1 MSLSYNTDL
10 SKMPALTTGHTH
22 NADNPFEPFFGPV
35 SVQDGQNVSAESVFA
50 HEAYNLPEAY
60 KGRNLFL
67 GDMLDFLI
75 TRTDDWYTSRVMPFR
90 ATDQIHVSWNV
101 FRFNKTM
108 ADLQPHQGIPRYITA
123 ESEEHSD
130 SLVRRGLA
138 FIVEHGFWSTER
150 GKQHYLLNLENI
162 TESVHMTVYYG
173 VLHALLSGKGHWKE
187 WQRQYGRRT
196 SRVDDLLRM
205 ERNRWAIAQ
214 KSERGMYLLD
224 AELKDMMKYKNVSP
238 DTWILPSKMSIYLTM
253 VPSNEV
259 SYSDAGNSLAV
270 KNNNDISAPPKS
282 LVTFRGSTVCET
294 MPFDTDFSGEPTE
307 LLRREKMCG
316 SYYTML
322 PHNEASVYQFGTSQ
336 ATGYRSDHRS
346 IFIYN
351 CDVDR
356 FEKIGLEEALDS
368 CMRFDSAGNLSTAH
382 VSVAR
387 EAGVPSAR
395 DVTMNDDPLMCT
407 HGGARG
413 VCRVLGDIPESHLP
427 TKLLK
432 IITNKIAK
440 SAKGGAAAAMTGY
453 TTATS
458 NGTRR
463 VLTQKGGSIVY
474 PKSALIRDPSVRIAL
489 INAWDPALA
498 PSLHG
503 SSVGTVTAS
512 DLQQR
517 FEASF
522 PEQWKSLLSADDFAY
537 ARNKVVSEAKALQND
552 KSAYINYMENVND
565 KYAEHLTDRAVN
577 SRSSFSA
584 AGVMSAAVSEI
595 ESPSTK
601 KRLSA
606 QEKRVKEFVSKFES
620 TSNYWQRHNTELKN
634 SSDVIR
640 EIMRN
645 YIQPLSASDASLM
658 ESKIEAA
665 VDAGETLTP
674 GALDNAKK
682 ELLQVTEPSNLS
694 KLSRDLEAAG
704 REIENTGAGIAVGGS
719 RDDLKKITP
728 GNEQDTTE
736 GQRMMRDFLG
746 VSGTGGTAS
755 SDSAES
761 DELGNRKSK
770 YPSTTTLTSQANFDA
785 EVGAASIVIN
795 KKNLQKMIEDDIP
808 FPFGFLLVRPFQRY
822 DMCSAILCRAG
833 ARLGQT
839 FIGHSDFQ
847 LADNVI
853 NKTHV
858 GHYTFY
864 SKSIVHDEKEYVI
877 AEDVFAAGY
886 KGGENTTM
894 YSSKEDFVD
903 DVRAE
908 SFSHS
913 ILSFLIPYRTN
924 QPRGPRIQ
932 NPIDITGKL
941 HPTLYQDTDI
951 PARQVEAAM
960 YPGARYYCEVLQL
973 KELSSY
979 ASDAT
984 EHFLSPYKYINTVC
998 FQGHQ
1003 FMYNASQN
1011 GFTDKIRNTGHWGPH
1026 GVYAGCKSVRCGDNA
1041 FFDDQD
1047 RDSPM

>member
-35 SVQDGQNVSAESVFA
+35 SVQDGQNVSADSVFA
-50 HEAYNLPEAY
+50 HETYNLPTAY

-130 SLVRRGLA
+130 TLVRRGLA

-173 VLHALLSGKGHWKE
+173 VLHALLAGKGHWKE

-224 AELKDMMKYKNVSP
+224 AELKDMMKYKNVTP

-259 SYSDAGNSLAV
+259 SYEKSGSSTAV
-270 KNNNDISAPPKS
+270 QNNNDISAPPKP
-282 LVTFRGSTVCET
+282 LITFRGSAVCET
-294 MPFDTDFSGEPTE
+294 MPFDTDFSGEATE

-322 PHNEASVYQFGTSQ
+322 PHNESSLYSGPAGASE
-336 ATGYRSDHRS
+336 YRSDHRS
-346 IFIYN
+346 IYIYN
-351 CDVDR
+351 CDIDR
-356 FEKIGLEEALDS
+356 FEKIGLEQALDS
-368 CMRFDSAGNLSTAH
+368 CMRFDSDGNVSTAH
-382 VSVAR
+382 VSVVR

-395 DVTMNDDPLMCT
+395 DVSMKDDPLMCT
-407 HGGARG
+407 HGGGKRG
-413 VCRVLGDIPESHLP
+413 VCRVLGDIPKEHLP
-427 TKLLK
+427 DKIMKLIQEK
-432 IITNKIAK
+432 IPAAAFITTPAVA
-440 SAKGGAAAAMTGY
+440 SAKGAPAVAAIPARYKLATVSSGTLAATLPR
-453 TTATS
+453 S
-458 NGTRR
+458 KIIVGTKS
-463 VLTQKGGSIVY
+463 TY
-474 PKSALIRDPSVRIAL
+474 PKSALIHDPSLRIAL

-503 SSVGTVTAS
+503 TSVGSVTAS

-522 PEQWKSLLSADDFAY
+522 PEQWKSLLSVDDFAY
-537 ARNKVVSEAKALQND
+537 ARKKVVSEAQALQDD

-584 AGVMSAAVSEI
+584 DGVMTAAVAEI
-595 ESPSTK
+595 ESPTTK
-601 KRLSA
+601 KRLNA
-606 QEKRVKEFVSKFES
+606 QEKRIKEFVSKFES

-645 YIQPLSASDASLM
+645 YIQPLSASDANSM

-674 GALDNAKK
+674 GALDAAKK
-682 ELLQVTEPSNLS
+682 ELLQVTEPRNLG
-694 KLSRDLEAAG
+694 KLARDLEAAG
-704 REIENTGAGIAVGGS
+704 MDVSAVGGGNTDAEVAA
-719 RDDLKKITP
+719 RRKITP
-728 GNEQDTTE
+728 GNEQDTKE
-736 GQRMMRDFLG
+736 GRTMMEDFLG
-746 VSGTGGTAS
+746 
-755 SDSAES
+755 DSNSALTINAS
-761 DELGNRKSK
+761 DEYKKRTVGGDVRRIM
-770 YPSTTTLTSQANFDA
+770 LTK
-785 EVGAASIVIN
+785 E
-795 KKNLQKMIEDDIP
+795 NLQKMIEDDVP

-822 DMCSAILCRAG
+822 DMCSAILLRAG

-886 KGGENTTM
+886 KGGENTRM
-894 YSSKEDFVD
+894 YDKKEEFVD

-908 SFSHS
+908 SFRNS
-913 ILSFLIPYRTN
+913 ILCFLIPYRTN

-951 PARQVEAAM
+951 PARDVEEAM

-984 EHFLSPYKYINTVC
+984 EHFLSPYKYINTVA

-1003 FMYNASQN
+1003 FMYNHTQG
-1011 GFTDKIRNTGHWGPH
+1011 GFVDKIRNTGHWGPH
-1026 GVYAGCKSVRCGDNA
+1026 GVYAGCKAVRCGDNA
-1041 FFDDQD
+1041 FFDDYD

>member
-50 HEAYNLPEAY
+50 HETYNLPDAY

-90 ATDQIHVSWNV
+90 QTDQIHVSWNV

-224 AELKDMMKYKNVSP
+224 AELKDMMKYKNVTP

-259 SYSDAGNSLAV
+259 SYEKSGSSLAV
-270 KNNNDISAPPKS
+270 QNNNDISAQPKS
-282 LVTFRGSTVCET
+282 LITFRGSVVAET

-322 PHNEASVYQFGTSQ
+322 PHNESSLYAGEGGASQ
-336 ATGYRSDHRS
+336 YRSDHRS

-356 FEKIGLEEALDS
+356 FEKISLEQALDS
-368 CMRFDSAGNLSTAH
+368 CMRFDSDGNVSTAH
-382 VSVAR
+382 VSVVR

-395 DVTMNDDPLMCT
+395 DVSMKDDPLMCT
-407 HGGARG
+407 HGSSRG
-413 VCRVLGDIPESHLP
+413 VCRVLGDIPKEHLP
-427 TKLLK
+427 DKIMKLIESKVSSGGTLK
-432 IITNKIAK
+432 
-440 SAKGGAAAAMTGY
+440 TGY
-453 TTATS
+453 SAALVSGGNLTLDTS
-458 NGTRR
+458 KV
-463 VLTQKGGSIVY
+463 VLGRPETY
-474 PKSALIRDPSVRIAL
+474 PKSALIHDPSLRIAL

-503 SSVGTVTAS
+503 TSVGSVTAS

-537 ARNKVVSEAKALQND
+537 ARKKVVSEAQALQND

-584 AGVMSAAVSEI
+584 DGIMSAAVAEI

-645 YIQPLSASDASLM
+645 YIQPLSASDASSM

-674 GALDNAKK
+674 GALNAAKK
-682 ELLQVTEPSNLS
+682 ELLQVTEPRNLS
-694 KLSRDLEAAG
+694 KLARDLEAAG
-704 REIENTGAGIAVGGS
+704 MDVSNVGGS
-719 RDDLKKITP
+719 EDARRKIIP
-728 GNEQDTTE
+728 GNEQDTPE
-736 GQRMMRDFLG
+736 GQRMIRDFI
-746 VSGTGGTAS
+746 GTSTS
-755 SDSAES
+755 RKTNVRPS
-761 DELGNRKSK
+761 DEYNNR
-770 YPSTTTLTSQANFDA
+770 N
-785 EVGAASIVIN
+785 VGGVAKDLLLN
-795 KKNLQKMIEDDIP
+795 KANLQKMIEDDVP

-886 KGGENTTM
+886 KGGENTRM
-894 YSSKEDFVD
+894 YDKKEEFVD

-908 SFSHS
+908 SFRNS
-913 ILSFLIPYRTN
+913 ILCFLIPYRTN

-951 PARQVEAAM
+951 PARDVEEAM

-1003 FMYNASQN
+1003 FMYNHTQG
-1011 GFTDKIRNTGHWGPH
+1011 GFVDKIRNTGHWGPH

>member
-10 SKMPALTTGHTH
+10 SKMPALTTGHSH

-35 SVQDGQNVSAESVFA
+35 SVQDGQNVSASSVFS
-50 HEAYNLPEAY
+50 HEAYNLPAAY

-130 SLVRRGLA
+130 TLVRRGLA

-173 VLHALLSGKGHWKE
+173 VLHALLAGKGHWKE

-224 AELKDMMKYKNVSP
+224 AELKDMMKYKNVTP

-259 SYSDAGNSLAV
+259 SYEKSGSSTAV
-270 KNNNDISAPPKS
+270 QNNNDISAPPKP
-282 LVTFRGSTVCET
+282 LITFRGSAVCET
-294 MPFDTDFSGEPTE
+294 MPFDTDFSGEATE

-322 PHNEASVYQFGTSQ
+322 PHNESSLYDQPNAG
-336 ATGYRSDHRS
+336 AYRSDHRS
-346 IFIYN
+346 IYIYN
-351 CDVDR
+351 CDIDR
-356 FEKIGLEEALDS
+356 FEKIGLDQALDS
-368 CMRFDSAGNLSTAH
+368 CMRFDSQGNISTAH
-382 VSVAR
+382 VSVVR

-395 DVTMNDDPLMCT
+395 DVSMKDDPLMCT
-407 HGGARG
+407 HGGGKRG
-413 VCRVLGDIPESHLP
+413 VCRVLGDIPKEHLP
-427 TKLLK
+427 DKILAQIAQKIGTDIGNYQRLNISGAVKTTKSQAVK
-432 IITNKIAK
+432 TDI
-440 SAKGGAAAAMTGY
+440 S
-453 TTATS
+453 S
-458 NGTRR
+458 
-463 VLTQKGGSIVY
+463 Y
-474 PKSALIRDPSVRIAL
+474 PRSALIHDPSVRIAL

-503 SSVGTVTAS
+503 TSVGSVTAS

-537 ARNKVVSEAKALQND
+537 ARKKVVSEAQALRDN

-584 AGVMSAAVSEI
+584 DGVMTAAVAEI
-595 ESPSTK
+595 ESPTTK
-601 KRLSA
+601 KRLNA
-606 QEKRVKEFVSKFES
+606 QEKRIKEFVSKFES

-645 YIQPLSASDASLM
+645 YIQPLSASDANSM

-674 GALDNAKK
+674 GALDAAKK
-682 ELLQVTEPSNLS
+682 ELLQVTEPRNLG
-694 KLSRDLEAAG
+694 KLARDLEAAG
-704 REIENTGAGIAVGGS
+704 MDVSAVGGGNTDAEVAA
-719 RDDLKKITP
+719 RRKITP
-728 GNEQDTTE
+728 GNEQDTKE
-736 GQRMMRDFLG
+736 GRDMIDEFLG
-746 VSGTGGTAS
+746 
-755 SDSAES
+755 
-761 DELGNRKSK
+761 N
-770 YPSTTTLTSQANFDA
+770 TTTNSSNII
-785 EVGAASIVIN
+785 ASIEYNQRLNRGPSAAGRNIALT
-795 KKNLQKMIEDDIP
+795 KANLQKMIEDDIP

-822 DMCSAILCRAG
+822 DMCSAILLRAG

-886 KGGENTTM
+886 KGGENTRM
-894 YSSKEDFVD
+894 YDNKEEFVD

-908 SFSHS
+908 SFRNS
-913 ILSFLIPYRTN
+913 ILSFLVPYRTN

-951 PARQVEAAM
+951 PARDVGEAM

-1003 FMYNASQN
+1003 FMYNHKMG
-1011 GFTDKIRNTGHWGPH
+1011 GFVDKIRNTGHWGPH
-1026 GVYAGCKSVRCGDNA
+1026 GVYAGCKAVRCGDNA
-1041 FFDDQD
+1041 FFDDHD

>member
-35 SVQDGQNVSAESVFA
+35 SVQDGQNVSADSVFA
-50 HEAYNLPEAY
+50 HETYNLPEAY

-322 PHNEASVYQFGTSQ
+322 PHNETSLYELDD
-336 ATGYRSDHRS
+336 AEAYRSEHRS

-356 FEKIGLEEALDS
+356 FEKIGLEEALGA
-368 CMRFDSAGNLSTAH
+368 CMRFDDSDAGNVSTAH

-395 DVTMNDDPLMCT
+395 DVSMNDDPLMCT
-407 HGGARG
+407 HGNGDRRG
-413 VCRVLGDIPESHLP
+413 VCRVLGDISRNHLP
-427 TKLLK
+427 EK
-432 IITNKIAK
+432 ILQLIQDKIGPTARSGANAQGYTFAPANAATGVNAL
-440 SAKGGAAAAMTGY
+440 SAKAA
-453 TTATS
+453 
-458 NGTRR
+458 
-463 VLTQKGGSIVY
+463 Y
-474 PKSALIRDPSVRIAL
+474 PKSALIHDPSVRISL

-584 AGVMSAAVSEI
+584 AGVLSAAVSEI
-595 ESPSTK
+595 ESPTTK

-645 YIQPLSASDASLM
+645 YIQPLSAGDASLM

-682 ELLQVTEPSNLS
+682 ELLQVTEPRNLS
-694 KLSRDLEAAG
+694 KLARDLEAAG
-704 REIENTGAGIAVGGS
+704 MEIDDGGTIQIGGDA
-719 RDDLKKITP
+719 DDLKKITP

-736 GQRMMRDFLG
+736 GKAMIDQFLG
-746 VSGTGGTAS
+746 RGTNTVLLQR
-755 SDSAES
+755 S
-761 DELGNRKSK
+761 DEYGKR
-770 YPSTTTLTSQANFDA
+770 LTGRIANDMLLTR
-785 EVGAASIVIN
+785 
-795 KKNLQKMIEDDIP
+795 KNLQKMIEDDIP

-894 YSSKEDFVD
+894 YTSKEDFVD

-1003 FMYNASQN
+1003 FMYNFKQG
-1011 GFTDKIRNTGHWGPH
+1011 GFRDKIRNTGHWGPH

>member
-10 SKMPALTTGHTH
+10 SKMPALTTGHSH

-35 SVQDGQNVSAESVFA
+35 SVQDGQNVSADSVFA
-50 HEAYNLPEAY
+50 HETYNLPAAY

-130 SLVRRGLA
+130 TLVRRGLA

-173 VLHALLSGKGHWKE
+173 VLHALLAGKGHWKE

-224 AELKDMMKYKNVSP
+224 AELKDMMKYKNVTP

-259 SYSDAGNSLAV
+259 SYEKSGSSTAV
-270 KNNNDISAPPKS
+270 QNNNDISAPPKP
-282 LVTFRGSTVCET
+282 LITFRGSAVCET
-294 MPFDTDFSGEPTE
+294 MPFDTDFSGEATE

-322 PHNEASVYQFGTSQ
+322 PHNESSLYSGPAGASE
-336 ATGYRSDHRS
+336 YRSDHRS
-346 IFIYN
+346 IYIYN
-351 CDVDR
+351 CDIDR
-356 FEKIGLEEALDS
+356 FEKIGLDQALDS
-368 CMRFDSAGNLSTAH
+368 CMRFDSDDNVSTAH
-382 VSVAR
+382 VSVVR

-395 DVTMNDDPLMCT
+395 DVSMKDDPLIN
-407 HGGARG
+407 GNG
-413 VCRVLGDIPESHLP
+413 VCRVLGDIPKEHLP
-427 TKLLK
+427 DKVLKLIAAK
-432 IITNKIAK
+432 INKLTVTTGK
-440 SAKGGAAAAMTGY
+440 AA
-453 TTATS
+453 TTAQLKTAGYKMATS
-458 NGTRR
+458 TVTKTKYPRSKVVKGTP
-463 VLTQKGGSIVY
+463 TIDPVY
-474 PKSALIRDPSVRIAL
+474 PTSALIHDPSVRIAL

-503 SSVGTVTAS
+503 TSVGSVTAS

-537 ARNKVVSEAKALQND
+537 ARKKVVSEAQALRDD

-584 AGVMSAAVSEI
+584 DGVMTAAVAEI
-595 ESPSTK
+595 ESPTTK
-601 KRLSA
+601 KRLNA
-606 QEKRVKEFVSKFES
+606 QEKRIKEFVSKFES

-645 YIQPLSASDASLM
+645 YIQPLSASDASSM

-674 GALDNAKK
+674 GALDAAKK
-682 ELLQVTEPSNLS
+682 ELLQVTEPRNLS
-694 KLSRDLEAAG
+694 KLARDLEAAG
-704 REIENTGAGIAVGGS
+704 MDVSAVGGGTTDADVAA
-719 RDDLKKITP
+719 RRKITP
-728 GNEQDTTE
+728 GNEQDTKE
-736 GQRMMRDFLG
+736 GRDMIEGFLG
-746 VSGTGGTAS
+746 TAVG
-755 SDSAES
+755 AEI
-761 DELGNRKSK
+761 DVVKSK
-770 YPSTTTLTSQANFDA
+770 EYNSRGALGGLIKNIMLTKA
-785 EVGAASIVIN
+785 
-795 KKNLQKMIEDDIP
+795 NLQKMIEDDVP

-822 DMCSAILCRAG
+822 DMCSAILLRAG

-886 KGGENTTM
+886 KGGENTRM
-894 YSSKEDFVD
+894 YDNKEEFVD

-908 SFSHS
+908 SFRNS
-913 ILSFLIPYRTN
+913 ILSFLVPYRTN

-951 PARQVEAAM
+951 PARDVEGEAM

-1003 FMYNASQN
+1003 FMYNHKMG
-1011 GFTDKIRNTGHWGPH
+1011 GFVDKIRNTGHWGPH
-1026 GVYAGCKSVRCGDNA
+1026 GVYAGCKAVRCGDNA
-1041 FFDDQD
+1041 FFDDYD

>member
-10 SKMPALTTGHTH
+10 SKMPALTTGHSH

-35 SVQDGQNVSAESVFA
+35 SVQDGQKVSSESVFA
-50 HEAYNLPEAY
+50 HETYNLPDAY

-90 ATDQIHVSWNV
+90 QTDQIHVSWNV

-123 ESEEHSD
+123 ESEERSD

-205 ERNRWAIAQ
+205 ERNRWSIAQ

-224 AELKDMMKYKNVSP
+224 AELKDMMKYKNVTP

-259 SYSDAGNSLAV
+259 SYTEAGNSVAV
-270 KNNNDISAPPKS
+270 QNNNDISAQPKK
-282 LVTFRGSTVCET
+282 LITFRGSVVAET
-294 MPFDTDFSGEPTE
+294 MPFDTDFSGEATE

-322 PHNEASVYQFGTSQ
+322 PHNEASLYAGASKN
-336 ATGYRSDHRS
+336 AGEYRTDHRS
-346 IFIYN
+346 IYIYN

-356 FEKIGLEEALDS
+356 FEKIGLEQALDS
-368 CMRFDSAGNLSTAH
+368 CMRFDDSAAGNVSTAH

-395 DVTMNDDPLMCT
+395 DVSMKDDPLMCT
-407 HGGARG
+407 HGNGARRG
-413 VCRVLGDIPESHLP
+413 VCRVLGDISTSHLP
-427 TKLLK
+427 EKILKLIQAK
-432 IITNKIAK
+432 TGVTNQSQAGKA
-440 SAKGGAAAAMTGY
+440 
-453 TTATS
+453 S
-458 NGTRR
+458 NGYDMAPSGATTK
-463 VLTQKGGSIVY
+463 VKALNATASY

-498 PSLHG
+498 ASLHG
-503 SSVGTVTAS
+503 TSVGSVTAS

-537 ARNKVVSEAKALQND
+537 ARNKVVSEAQALQDN
-552 KSAYINYMENVND
+552 KHAYINYLENVND

-584 AGVMSAAVSEI
+584 AGVMSAAVAEI
-595 ESPSTK
+595 ESPTTK
-601 KRLSA
+601 KRLNA

-645 YIQPLSASDASLM
+645 YIQPLSASDASTM
-658 ESKIEAA
+658 EQKIEAA

-682 ELLQVTEPSNLS
+682 ELLQVTEPRNLS
-694 KLSRDLEAAG
+694 KLARDLEAAG
-704 REIENTGAGIAVGGS
+704 MEIDNGTIEIGGDA
-719 RDDLKKITP
+719 DDLRKITP
-728 GNEQDTTE
+728 GNEQDTPE
-736 GQRMMRDFLG
+736 GRDMIDDFLG
-746 VSGTGGTAS
+746 RGTGV
-755 SDSAES
+755 EFQRS
-761 DELGNRKSK
+761 DEYDERL
-770 YPSTTTLTSQANFDA
+770 STRAANNILLTR
-785 EVGAASIVIN
+785 
-795 KKNLQKMIEDDIP
+795 KNLQKMIEDDVP

-864 SKSIVHDEKEYVI
+864 SKSIIHDDKEYVI

-886 KGGENTTM
+886 KGGENTRM
-894 YSSKEDFVD
+894 YDNKEDFID

-908 SFSHS
+908 SFRNS
-913 ILSFLIPYRTN
+913 ILSFLVPYRTN

-951 PARQVEAAM
+951 PAREVEEAM

-984 EHFLSPYKYINTVC
+984 EHFLSPYKYINTVA

-1003 FMYNASQN
+1003 FMYNHSQG

>member
-10 SKMPALTTGHTH
+10 SKMPALTTGHSH

-35 SVQDGQNVSAESVFA
+35 SVQDGQNVSADSVFA
-50 HEAYNLPEAY
+50 HETYNLPAAY

-130 SLVRRGLA
+130 TLVRRGLA

-173 VLHALLSGKGHWKE
+173 VLHALLAGKGHWKE

-224 AELKDMMKYKNVSP
+224 AELKDMMKYKNVTP

-259 SYSDAGNSLAV
+259 SYEKSGSSTAV
-270 KNNNDISAPPKS
+270 QNNNDISAPPKP
-282 LVTFRGSTVCET
+282 LITFRGSSVCET
-294 MPFDTDFSGEPTE
+294 MPFDTDFSGEATE

-322 PHNEASVYQFGTSQ
+322 PHNESSLYSGPAGASE
-336 ATGYRSDHRS
+336 YRSDHRS
-346 IFIYN
+346 IYIYN
-351 CDVDR
+351 CDIDR
-356 FEKIGLEEALDS
+356 FEKIGLEQALDS
-368 CMRFDSAGNLSTAH
+368 CMRFDSDGNVSTAH
-382 VSVAR
+382 VSVVR

-395 DVTMNDDPLMCT
+395 DVSMKDDPLMCT
-407 HGGARG
+407 HTDATTGEKRRG
-413 VCRVLGDIPESHLP
+413 VCRVLGDIPKEHLP
-427 TKLLK
+427 DK
-432 IITNKIAK
+432 IMAQIAAKI
-440 SAKGGAAAAMTGY
+440 GTGLNSY
-453 TTATS
+453 QSLIIAF
-458 NGTRR
+458 GPKTRIDR
-463 VLTQKGGSIVY
+463 KIRKTDISTY
-474 PKSALIRDPSVRIAL
+474 PKSALIHDPSLRIAL

-503 SSVGTVTAS
+503 TSVGSVTAS

-522 PEQWKSLLSADDFAY
+522 PEQWKSLLSADDFTY
-537 ARNKVVSEAKALQND
+537 ARNKVVSEAQALQDD

-584 AGVMSAAVSEI
+584 DGVMTAAVAEI
-595 ESPSTK
+595 ESPTTK

-645 YIQPLSASDASLM
+645 YIQPLSASDASSM

-674 GALDNAKK
+674 GALDAAKK
-682 ELLQVTEPSNLS
+682 ELLQVTEPRNLG
-694 KLSRDLEAAG
+694 KLARDLEAAG
-704 REIENTGAGIAVGGS
+704 MDVSNVGGDAAA
-719 RDDLKKITP
+719 RRKITP
-728 GNEQDTTE
+728 GNEQDTPE
-736 GQRMMRDFLG
+736 GRAMIDGFLG
-746 VSGTGGTAS
+746 NSADAS
-755 SDSAES
+755 EEIEAS
-761 DELGNRKSK
+761 DEYLSR
-770 YPSTTTLTSQANFDA
+770 QASPCRN
-785 EVGAASIVIN
+785 IILN
-795 KKNLQKMIEDDIP
+795 KANLQKMIEDDVP

-822 DMCSAILCRAG
+822 DMCSAILLRAG

-886 KGGENTTM
+886 KGGENTRM
-894 YSSKEDFVD
+894 YDNKEEFVD

-908 SFSHS
+908 SFRNS
-913 ILSFLIPYRTN
+913 ILSFLVPYRTN

-951 PARQVEAAM
+951 PAREVEEAM

-1003 FMYNASQN
+1003 FMYNHKMG
-1011 GFTDKIRNTGHWGPH
+1011 GFVDKIRNTGHWGPH
-1026 GVYAGCKSVRCGDNA
+1026 GVYAGCKAVRCGDNA
-1041 FFDDQD
+1041 FFDDYD

>member
-35 SVQDGQNVSAESVFA
+35 SVQDGQKVSSESVFA
-50 HEAYNLPEAY
+50 HETYNLPEAY

-90 ATDQIHVSWNV
+90 QTDQIHVSWNV

-123 ESEEHSD
+123 ESEERSD

-205 ERNRWAIAQ
+205 ERNRWSIAQ

-224 AELKDMMKYKNVSP
+224 AELKDMMKYKNVTP

-259 SYSDAGNSLAV
+259 SYTEAGNSVAV
-270 KNNNDISAPPKS
+270 QNNNDISAQPKK
-282 LVTFRGSTVCET
+282 LITFRGSVVAET

-322 PHNEASVYQFGTSQ
+322 PHNEASLYASKN
-336 ATGYRSDHRS
+336 AAEYRSDHRS
-346 IFIYN
+346 IYIYN
-351 CDVDR
+351 CDIDR
-356 FEKIGLEEALDS
+356 FEKIGLEQALES
-368 CMRFDSAGNLSTAH
+368 CMRFDSDGNVSTAH

-395 DVTMNDDPLMCT
+395 DVSMNDDPLMCT
-407 HGGARG
+407 HGTGNRG
-413 VCRVLGDIPESHLP
+413 VCRVLGDIPKEHLP
-427 TKLLK
+427 DK
-432 IITNKIAK
+432 IVAQIYAKISRTLNAKGDQATAAELQASNYDYIQGLSGTTNKTSKSTIAK
-440 SAKGGAAAAMTGY
+440 
-453 TTATS
+453 
-458 NGTRR
+458 GT
-463 VLTQKGGSIVY
+463 LSTY

-503 SSVGTVTAS
+503 TSVGSVTAS

-537 ARNKVVSEAKALQND
+537 ARNKVVSEAQALQDN
-552 KSAYINYMENVND
+552 KHAYINYMENVND

-577 SRSSFSA
+577 RRSSFSEN
-584 AGVMSAAVSEI
+584 GIMNAAVSEI
-595 ESPSTK
+595 ESPTTK

-645 YIQPLSASDASLM
+645 YIQPLSAGDASTM
-658 ESKIEAA
+658 EQKIEAA

-682 ELLQVTEPSNLS
+682 ELLQVTEPRNLG
-694 KLSRDLEAAG
+694 KLARDLEAAG
-704 REIENTGAGIAVGGS
+704 MDISTVGG
-719 RDDLKKITP
+719 DDAARRKITP
-728 GNEQDTTE
+728 GNEQDTAQGRT
-736 GQRMMRDFLG
+736 MMEDFLG
-746 VSGTGGTAS
+746 TTTANS
-755 SDSAES
+755 KAIAVS
-761 DELGNRKSK
+761 DEYKKR
-770 YPSTTTLTSQANFDA
+770 
-785 EVGAASIVIN
+785 AASPALNIVLS

-864 SKSIVHDEKEYVI
+864 SKSIIHDDKEYVI

-886 KGGENTTM
+886 KGGENTRM
-894 YSSKEDFVD
+894 YDNKEDFID

-908 SFSHS
+908 SFRNS
-913 ILSFLIPYRTN
+913 ILSFLVPYRTN

-932 NPIDITGKL
+932 NPIDLTGKL

-951 PARQVEAAM
+951 PAREVEEAM

-984 EHFLSPYKYINTVC
+984 EHFLSPYKYINTVA

-1003 FMYNASQN
+1003 FMYNHSQG

>member
-10 SKMPALTTGHTH
+10 SKMPALTTGHSH

-35 SVQDGQNVSAESVFA
+35 SVQDGQNVSADSVFA
-50 HEAYNLPEAY
+50 HETYNLPAAY

-130 SLVRRGLA
+130 TLVRRGLA

-173 VLHALLSGKGHWKE
+173 VLHALLAGKGHWKE

-224 AELKDMMKYKNVSP
+224 AELKDMMKYKNVTP

-259 SYSDAGNSLAV
+259 SYEKSGSSTAV
-270 KNNNDISAPPKS
+270 QNNNDISAPPKP
-282 LVTFRGSTVCET
+282 LITFRGSAVCET
-294 MPFDTDFSGEPTE
+294 MPFDTDFSGEATE

-322 PHNEASVYQFGTSQ
+322 PHNESSLY
-336 ATGYRSDHRS
+336 ATENAKSYRSDHRS
-346 IFIYN
+346 IYIYN
-351 CDVDR
+351 CDIDR
-356 FEKIGLEEALDS
+356 FEKISLEQALDS
-368 CMRFDSAGNLSTAH
+368 CMRFDDTTKGELRYDH
-382 VSVAR
+382 VDIFT
-387 EAGVPSAR
+387 EDGVPSAR
-395 DVTMNDDPLMCT
+395 DVSMKDDPLYYEED
-407 HGGARG
+407 GQPG
-413 VCRVLGDIPESHLP
+413 VCRTLGDISKEHLP
-427 TKLLK
+427 DKVLK
-432 IITNKIAK
+432 IIDDRITALNLPATTFEKVPAV
-440 SAKGGAAAAMTGY
+440 AAGGGGGGGAGAG
-453 TTATS
+453 S
-458 NGTRR
+458 GGGGGGGGT
-463 VLTQKGGSIVY
+463 VVT
-474 PKSALIRDPSVRIAL
+474 LIRDPSLRIAL

-498 PSLHG
+498 PALHG
-503 SSVGTVTAS
+503 TSVGSVTAS

-537 ARNKVVSEAKALQND
+537 ARNKVVSEAQALQDN

-584 AGVMSAAVSEI
+584 DGVMTAAVAEI
-595 ESPSTK
+595 ESPTTK

-606 QEKRVKEFVSKFES
+606 QEKRIKEFVSKFES

-645 YIQPLSASDASLM
+645 YIQPLSASDASSM

-674 GALDNAKK
+674 GALDAAKK
-682 ELLQVTEPSNLS
+682 ELLQVTEPRNLG
-694 KLSRDLEAAG
+694 KLARDLEAAG
-704 REIENTGAGIAVGGS
+704 MLVVKQ
-719 RDDLKKITP
+719 RDD
-728 GNEQDTTE
+728 
-736 GQRMMRDFLG
+736 
-746 VSGTGGTAS
+746 GTGTGKKVLDLDAEGKRQKIDETAFGTA
-755 SDSAES
+755 ATRV
-761 DELGNRKSK
+761 GTRA
-770 YPSTTTLTSQANFDA
+770 TLDA
-785 EVGAASIVIN
+785 GKIKIN
-795 KKNLQKMIEDDIP
+795 KKNLQLMIENDIP

-822 DMCSAILCRAG
+822 DMCSAILLRAG

-886 KGGENTTM
+886 KGGENTRM
-894 YSSKEDFVD
+894 YDNKEEFVD

-908 SFSHS
+908 SFRNS
-913 ILSFLIPYRTN
+913 ILCFLIPYRTN

-951 PARQVEAAM
+951 PARDVEEAM
-960 YPGARYYCEVLQL
+960 YPGARYYCELLQL

-979 ASDAT
+979 SSDAT
-984 EHFLSPYKYINTVC
+984 EHFLSPYKYINTVA

-1003 FMYNASQN
+1003 FMYNHTQG
-1011 GFTDKIRNTGHWGPH
+1011 GFVDKIRNTGHWGPH
-1026 GVYAGCKSVRCGDNA
+1026 GVYAGCKAVRCGDNA
-1041 FFDDQD
+1041 FFDDYD

>member
-22 NADNPFEPFFGPV
+22 SSDNPFEPFFGPV

-50 HEAYNLPEAY
+50 HETYNLPEAY

-75 TRTDDWYTSRVMPFR
+75 TRTDDWYTARVMPFR
-90 ATDQIHVSWNV
+90 QTDQIHVSWNV

-224 AELKDMMKYKNVSP
+224 AELKDMMKYKNVTP

-259 SYSDAGNSLAV
+259 SYSDAGNSSAV
-270 KNNNDISAPPKS
+270 QNNNDISAQPKK
-282 LVTFRGSTVCET
+282 LITFRGSVVAET

-322 PHNEASVYQFGTSQ
+322 PHNESSLYEQPGAK
-336 ATGYRSDHRS
+336 AYRSDHRS
-346 IFIYN
+346 IYIYN

-356 FEKIGLEEALDS
+356 FEKISLEEALDS
-368 CMRFDSAGNLSTAH
+368 CMRFDSDGNVSTAH
-382 VSVAR
+382 VSVVR

-395 DVTMNDDPLMCT
+395 DVSMKDDPLMCT
-407 HGGARG
+407 HGSSRG
-413 VCRVLGDIPESHLP
+413 VCRVLGDIPKEHLP
-427 TKLLK
+427 DKIMAQIAAKIGGATTAAVKAKGYDTLIPTGVGTKSTKLL
-432 IITNKIAK
+432 I
-440 SAKGGAAAAMTGY
+440 GQQ
-453 TTATS
+453 
-458 NGTRR
+458 
-463 VLTQKGGSIVY
+463 L

-498 PSLHG
+498 PALHG
-503 SSVGTVTAS
+503 TSVGSVTAS

-537 ARNKVVSEAKALQND
+537 ARKKVVSEAQALQDD
-552 KSAYINYMENVND
+552 KSAYVNYMENVND

-577 SRSSFSA
+577 SRSSFSSD
-584 AGVMSAAVSEI
+584 GVMNAAVAEI
-595 ESPSTK
+595 ESPTTK
-601 KRLSA
+601 KRLNA

-645 YIQPLSASDASLM
+645 YIQPLSANDAISM
-658 ESKIEAA
+658 EQKIEAA

-674 GALDNAKK
+674 GALDAAKK
-682 ELLQVTEPSNLS
+682 ELLQVTEPRNLS
-694 KLSRDLEAAG
+694 KLARDLEAAG
-704 REIENTGAGIAVGGS
+704 MDVSSVGSAKAG
-719 RDDLKKITP
+719 DLRKITP
-728 GNEQDTTE
+728 GNEQDTPK
-736 GQRMMRDFLG
+736 GQEMIREFLG
-746 VSGTGGTAS
+746 QGTTQALIQS
-755 SDSAES
+755 SDEY
-761 DELGNRKSK
+761 KSR
-770 YPSTTTLTSQANFDA
+770 
-785 EVGAASIVIN
+785 VASPALNIVLN
-795 KKNLQKMIEDDIP
+795 KKNLQKMIEDDVP

-886 KGGENTTM
+886 KGGENTRM
-894 YSSKEDFVD
+894 YSNKEEFVD

-908 SFSHS
+908 SFRNS

-951 PARQVEAAM
+951 PAREVEEAM

-1003 FMYNASQN
+1003 FMYNHKMG
-1011 GFTDKIRNTGHWGPH
+1011 GFVDKIRNTGHWGPH
-1026 GVYAGCKSVRCGDNA
+1026 GVYAGCKAVRCGDNA

>member
-35 SVQDGQNVSAESVFA
+35 SVQDGQNVTAESVFA
-50 HEAYNLPEAY
+50 HETYNLPEAY

-90 ATDQIHVSWNV
+90 QTDQIHVSWNV

-138 FIVEHGFWSTER
+138 FIVEHGFWSTAR

-259 SYSDAGNSLAV
+259 SYEKSGSSSAV
-270 KNNNDISAPPKS
+270 QNNNDIAAQPKS
-282 LVTFRGSTVCET
+282 LITFRGSAVCET

-322 PHNEASVYQFGTSQ
+322 PHSETSLYSGPQGASE
-336 ATGYRSDHRS
+336 YRSDHRS
-346 IFIYN
+346 IYIYN

-356 FEKIGLEEALDS
+356 FEKISLEQALDS
-368 CMRFDSAGNLSTAH
+368 CMRFDDTVAGNLRYDH
-382 VSVAR
+382 VNIFT
-387 EAGVPSAR
+387 EDGVPTAR
-395 DVTMNDDPLMCT
+395 DVSMKDDPLYYEDAN
-407 HGGARG
+407 GKPG
-413 VCRVLGDIPESHLP
+413 VCRTLGDISRDHLP
-427 TKLLK
+427 DKVLK
-432 IITNKIAK
+432 KISDKIGTA
-440 SAKGGAAAAMTGY
+440 AGYDRRAGGVRPAPPLPTG
-453 TTATS
+453 T
-458 NGTRR
+458 GGG
-463 VLTQKGGSIVY
+463 GGSSGGGSSTGPRRSSRIAGTTTGG
-474 PKSALIRDPSVRIAL
+474 ALIRDPSLRIAL

-498 PSLHG
+498 PALHG
-503 SSVGTVTAS
+503 TSVGSVTAS

-522 PEQWKSLLSADDFAY
+522 PEQWKSLLSADDFDY
-537 ARNKVVSEAKALQND
+537 ARKKVVSEAQALQDD

-584 AGVMSAAVSEI
+584 DGIMSAAVAEI

-606 QEKRVKEFVSKFES
+606 QEKRVKEFVTKFES

-645 YIQPLSASDASLM
+645 YIQPLSASDASSM

-674 GALDNAKK
+674 GALDAAKK
-682 ELLQVTEPSNLS
+682 ELLQVTEPRNLS
-694 KLSRDLEAAG
+694 KLARDLEAAG
-704 REIENTGAGIAVGGS
+704 MKVVKDKIADDGTVIGEEKIDENEFKTDSPLFRAGSRTVGAGDI
-719 RDDLKKITP
+719 LIT
-728 GNEQDTTE
+728 
-736 GQRMMRDFLG
+736 
-746 VSGTGGTAS
+746 
-755 SDSAES
+755 
-761 DELGNRKSK
+761 
-770 YPSTTTLTSQANFDA
+770 
-785 EVGAASIVIN
+785 
-795 KKNLQKMIEDDIP
+795 KKNLQKMIEDDVP

-886 KGGENTTM
+886 KGGENTRM
-894 YSSKEDFVD
+894 YDKKEEFVD

-908 SFSHS
+908 SFRNS
-913 ILSFLIPYRTN
+913 ILTFLIPYRTN

-951 PARQVEAAM
+951 PSRDVEEAM
-960 YPGARYYCEVLQL
+960 YPGARYYCELLQL

-1003 FMYNASQN
+1003 FMYNHTQG

-1026 GVYAGCKSVRCGDNA
+1026 GVYAGCKAVRCGDNA

>member
-10 SKMPALTTGHTH
+10 SKMPALTTGHSH

-35 SVQDGQNVSAESVFA
+35 SVQDGQNVSADSVFA
-50 HEAYNLPEAY
+50 HETYNLPAAY

-130 SLVRRGLA
+130 TLVRRGLA

-173 VLHALLSGKGHWKE
+173 VLHALLAGKGHWKE

-224 AELKDMMKYKNVSP
+224 AELKDMMKYKNVTP

-259 SYSDAGNSLAV
+259 SYEKSGSSTAV
-270 KNNNDISAPPKS
+270 QNNNDISAPPKP
-282 LVTFRGSTVCET
+282 LITFRGSAVCET
-294 MPFDTDFSGEPTE
+294 MPFDTDFSGEATE

-322 PHNEASVYQFGTSQ
+322 PHNESSLYAGAGKASE
-336 ATGYRSDHRS
+336 YRSDHRS
-346 IFIYN
+346 IYIYN
-351 CDVDR
+351 CDIDR
-356 FEKIGLEEALDS
+356 FEKISLEQALDS
-368 CMRFDSAGNLSTAH
+368 CMRFDDNGNIRYDH
-382 VSVAR
+382 VDIFT
-387 EAGVPSAR
+387 EDGVPSAR
-395 DVTMNDDPLMCT
+395 DVSMKDDPLYYEED
-407 HGGARG
+407 GQPG
-413 VCRVLGDIPESHLP
+413 VCRTLGDISKEHLP
-427 TKLLK
+427 DKVLK
-432 IITNKIAK
+432 IIDDKINITNYQVKRVT
-440 SAKGGAAAAMTGY
+440 GAATIGPAP
-453 TTATS
+453 AT
-458 NGTRR
+458 
-463 VLTQKGGSIVY
+463 L
-474 PKSALIRDPSVRIAL
+474 PLIRDPSVRIAL

-503 SSVGTVTAS
+503 TSVGSVTAS

-537 ARNKVVSEAKALQND
+537 ARNKVVSEAQALRDN

-584 AGVMSAAVSEI
+584 DGVMTAAVAEI
-595 ESPSTK
+595 ESPTTK

-606 QEKRVKEFVSKFES
+606 QEKRIKEFVSKFES

-645 YIQPLSASDASLM
+645 YIQPLSASDASSM

-674 GALDNAKK
+674 GALDAAKK
-682 ELLQVTEPSNLS
+682 ELLQVTEPRNLG
-694 KLSRDLEAAG
+694 KLARDLEAAG
-704 REIENTGAGIAVGGS
+704 MKVVKTTTDAAGKTVLDLDADGKRQKIDKGAFNTTNPIERNTTGPRRTGAGTI
-719 RDDLKKITP
+719 L
-728 GNEQDTTE
+728 
-736 GQRMMRDFLG
+736 
-746 VSGTGGTAS
+746 
-755 SDSAES
+755 
-761 DELGNRKSK
+761 
-770 YPSTTTLTSQANFDA
+770 
-785 EVGAASIVIN
+785 IN
-795 KKNLQKMIEDDIP
+795 KANLQKMIEDDIP

-822 DMCSAILCRAG
+822 DMCSAILLRAG

-886 KGGENTTM
+886 KGGENTRM
-894 YSSKEDFVD
+894 YDNKEEFVD

-908 SFSHS
+908 SFRNS
-913 ILSFLIPYRTN
+913 ILCLLIPYRTN

-951 PARQVEAAM
+951 PAREVEEAM
-960 YPGARYYCEVLQL
+960 YPGARYYCELLQL

-979 ASDAT
+979 SSDAT
-984 EHFLSPYKYINTVC
+984 EHFLSPYKYINTVA

-1003 FMYNASQN
+1003 FMYNHTQG
-1011 GFTDKIRNTGHWGPH
+1011 GFVDKIRNTGHWGPH
-1026 GVYAGCKSVRCGDNA
+1026 GVYAGCKAVRCGDNA
-1041 FFDDQD
+1041 FFDDYD

>member
-1 MSLSYNTDL
+1 MV
-10 SKMPALTTGHTH
+10 
-22 NADNPFEPFFGPV
+22 FGLP
-35 SVQDGQNVSAESVFA
+35 NVV
-50 HEAYNLPEAY
+50 
-60 KGRNLFL
+60 
-67 GDMLDFLI
+67 
-75 TRTDDWYTSRVMPFR
+75 
-90 ATDQIHVSWNV
+90 
-101 FRFNKTM
+101 
-108 ADLQPHQGIPRYITA
+108 
-123 ESEEHSD
+123 
-130 SLVRRGLA
+130 
-138 FIVEHGFWSTER
+138 
-150 GKQHYLLNLENI
+150 NI

-205 ERNRWAIAQ
+205 ERNRWSIAQ

-224 AELKDMMKYKNVSP
+224 AELKDMMKYKNVTP

-259 SYSDAGNSLAV
+259 SYTEAGNSVAV
-270 KNNNDISAPPKS
+270 QNNNDISAQPKK
-282 LVTFRGSTVCET
+282 LITFRGSVVAET
-294 MPFDTDFSGEPTE
+294 MPFDTDFSGEATE

-322 PHNEASVYQFGTSQ
+322 PHNEASLYASKN
-336 ATGYRSDHRS
+336 AAEYRSDHRS
-346 IFIYN
+346 IYIYN
-351 CDVDR
+351 CDIDR
-356 FEKIGLEEALDS
+356 FEKIGLEQALES
-368 CMRFDSAGNLSTAH
+368 CMRFDDSAAGNVSTAH
-382 VSVAR
+382 VSVVR

-395 DVTMNDDPLMCT
+395 DVSMNDDPLMCT
-407 HGGARG
+407 HGGNKRG
-413 VCRVLGDIPESHLP
+413 VCRVLGDIPKEHLP
-427 TKLLK
+427 DKIVAQIYAKISSTLNVKGTLSTAAELK
-432 IITNKIAK
+432 ASDYDYIDGLASGTEKTSKSTIAK
-440 SAKGGAAAAMTGY
+440 
-453 TTATS
+453 
-458 NGTRR
+458 GT
-463 VLTQKGGSIVY
+463 LSTY

-503 SSVGTVTAS
+503 TSVGSVTAS

-537 ARNKVVSEAKALQND
+537 ARNKVVSEAQALQDN
-552 KSAYINYMENVND
+552 KHAYINYMENVND

-577 SRSSFSA
+577 SRSSFSEN
-584 AGVMSAAVSEI
+584 GIMSAAVSEI
-595 ESPSTK
+595 ESPTTK

-645 YIQPLSASDASLM
+645 YIQPLSAGDASTM
-658 ESKIEAA
+658 EQKIEAA

-682 ELLQVTEPSNLS
+682 ELLQVTEPRNLG
-694 KLSRDLEAAG
+694 KLARDLEAAG
-704 REIENTGAGIAVGGS
+704 MDISTVGG
-719 RDDLKKITP
+719 DDAARRKITP
-728 GNEQDTTE
+728 GNEQDTAQGRT
-736 GQRMMRDFLG
+736 MMEEFLG
-746 VSGTGGTAS
+746 TTTA
-755 SDSAES
+755 DSEPIAVS
-761 DELGNRKSK
+761 DEYKKR
-770 YPSTTTLTSQANFDA
+770 
-785 EVGAASIVIN
+785 AASPALNIVLN
-795 KKNLQKMIEDDIP
+795 KKNLQKMIEDDVP

-864 SKSIVHDEKEYVI
+864 SKSIIHDDKEYVI

-886 KGGENTTM
+886 KGGENTRM
-894 YSSKEDFVD
+894 YDNKEDFID

-908 SFSHS
+908 SFRNS
-913 ILSFLIPYRTN
+913 ILSFLVPYRTN

-932 NPIDITGKL
+932 NPIDLTGKL

-951 PARQVEAAM
+951 PAREVEEAM

-984 EHFLSPYKYINTVC
+984 EHFLSPYKYINTVA

-1003 FMYNASQN
+1003 FMYNHSSS

>member
-50 HEAYNLPEAY
+50 HETYNLPAAY

-90 ATDQIHVSWNV
+90 QTDQIHVSWNV

-130 SLVRRGLA
+130 TLVRRGLA

-259 SYSDAGNSLAV
+259 SYEKSGSSLAV
-270 KNNNDISAPPKS
+270 HNNNDISAQPKS
-282 LVTFRGSTVCET
+282 LITFRGSAVCET

-322 PHNEASVYQFGTSQ
+322 PHSETSLYEQ
-336 ATGYRSDHRS
+336 PKAGAYRSDHRS
-346 IFIYN
+346 IYIYN
-351 CDVDR
+351 CDIDR
-356 FEKIGLEEALDS
+356 FEKISIEQALDS
-368 CMRFDSAGNLSTAH
+368 CMRFDDTTKGELRYDH
-382 VSVAR
+382 VNIFS
-387 EAGVPSAR
+387 EDGVPSAR
-395 DVTMNDDPLMCT
+395 DVSMKDDPLYYEDAK
-407 HGGARG
+407 GQPG
-413 VCRVLGDIPESHLP
+413 VCRTLGDISKEHLP
-427 TKLLK
+427 DKVLK
-432 IITNKIAK
+432 IINDRI
-440 SAKGGAAAAMTGY
+440 
-453 TTATS
+453 TAINTP
-458 NGTRR
+458 TK
-463 VLTQKGGSIVY
+463 VLTFEEVTS
-474 PKSALIRDPSVRIAL
+474 SATVFPTPIGPPGPPTTTTGVPLIRDPSLRIAL

-498 PSLHG
+498 PALHG
-503 SSVGTVTAS
+503 TSVGSVTAS

-537 ARNKVVSEAKALQND
+537 ARNKVVSEAQALQDN
-552 KSAYINYMENVND
+552 KSAYIDYMENVND

-584 AGVMSAAVSEI
+584 DGVMTAAVAEI
-595 ESPSTK
+595 ESPTTK

-606 QEKRVKEFVSKFES
+606 QEKRIKEFVSKFES

-645 YIQPLSASDASLM
+645 YIQPLSASDASSM

-674 GALDNAKK
+674 GALDAAKK
-682 ELLQVTEPSNLS
+682 ELLQVTEPRNLG
-694 KLSRDLEAAG
+694 KLARDLEAAG
-704 REIENTGAGIAVGGS
+704 MLVTKEVTA
-719 RDDLKKITP
+719 RDGTKKIVKIDKSAFGTP
-728 GNEQDTTE
+728 AAKTDT
-736 GQRMMRDFLG
+736 R
-746 VSGTGGTAS
+746 
-755 SDSAES
+755 
-761 DELGNRKSK
+761 
-770 YPSTTTLTSQANFDA
+770 
-785 EVGAASIVIN
+785 AALAAGRIKIN
-795 KKNLQKMIEDDIP
+795 KANLQKMIENDIP

-886 KGGENTTM
+886 KGGENTRM
-894 YSSKEDFVD
+894 YDKKDDFVD

-908 SFSHS
+908 SFRNS

-951 PARQVEAAM
+951 PAREVEEAM
-960 YPGARYYCEVLQL
+960 YPGARYYCELLQL

-1003 FMYNASQN
+1003 FMYNHTQG
-1011 GFTDKIRNTGHWGPH
+1011 GFVDKIRNTGHWGPH
-1026 GVYAGCKSVRCGDNA
+1026 GVYAGCKAVRCGDND

>member
-35 SVQDGQNVSAESVFA
+35 SVQDGQNVTAESVFA
-50 HEAYNLPEAY
+50 HETYNLPEAY

-90 ATDQIHVSWNV
+90 QTDQIHVSWNV

-138 FIVEHGFWSTER
+138 FIVEHGFWSTSR

-259 SYSDAGNSLAV
+259 SYEKSGRSSAV
-270 KNNNDISAPPKS
+270 QNNNDIAAQPKS
-282 LVTFRGSTVCET
+282 LITFRGSAVCET

-322 PHNEASVYQFGTSQ
+322 PHNEASLYAGFGDASQ
-336 ATGYRSDHRS
+336 YRSDHRS
-346 IFIYN
+346 IYIYN

-356 FEKIGLEEALDS
+356 FEKISLEQALDS
-368 CMRFDSAGNLSTAH
+368 CMRFDDNGNLSYDH
-382 VSVAR
+382 VNIFT
-387 EAGVPSAR
+387 ENGVPSAR
-395 DVTMNDDPLMCT
+395 DVSMKDDPLYYEDT
-407 HGGARG
+407 NKKPG
-413 VCRVLGDIPESHLP
+413 VCRTLGDISRDHLP
-427 TKLLK
+427 DKVL
-432 IITNKIAK
+432 NKITQIIGRRI
-440 SAKGGAAAAMTGY
+440 SEYDTPTGGPSGPPPAALGRGA
-453 TTATS
+453 TTAAPR
-458 NGTRR
+458 RR
-463 VLTQKGGSIVY
+463 VGTSRTVG
-474 PKSALIRDPSVRIAL
+474 LIDPSVRIAL

-498 PSLHG
+498 PALHG
-503 SSVGTVTAS
+503 TSVGSVTAS

-537 ARNKVVSEAKALQND
+537 ARNKVVSEAQALQDD

-584 AGVMSAAVSEI
+584 DGIMSAAVAEI

-645 YIQPLSASDASLM
+645 YIQPLSASDASSM

-674 GALDNAKK
+674 GALDAAKK
-682 ELLQVTEPSNLS
+682 ELLQVTEPRNLS
-694 KLSRDLEAAG
+694 KLARDLEAAG
-704 REIENTGAGIAVGGS
+704 MKVTKEVVEDGETKTVKISESEFATTAPIPRSGSRTLGAGNI
-719 RDDLKKITP
+719 L
-728 GNEQDTTE
+728 
-736 GQRMMRDFLG
+736 
-746 VSGTGGTAS
+746 
-755 SDSAES
+755 
-761 DELGNRKSK
+761 
-770 YPSTTTLTSQANFDA
+770 
-785 EVGAASIVIN
+785 IN
-795 KKNLQKMIEDDIP
+795 KKNLQKMIEDDVP

-886 KGGENTTM
+886 KGGENTRM
-894 YSSKEDFVD
+894 YDKKEDFVD

-908 SFSHS
+908 SFSNS

-951 PARQVEAAM
+951 PAREVEEAM
-960 YPGARYYCEVLQL
+960 YPGARYYCELLQL

-1003 FMYNASQN
+1003 FMYNHTQG
-1011 GFTDKIRNTGHWGPH
+1011 GFVDKIRNTGHWGPH